1 MRLTITSGTDAGKVL
16 RLGRGA
22 RLRIGRSREAD
33 LELHDPKA
41 SRAHAE
47 LSVEPSGRIVLADL
61 GSSNGTWINGMRVD
75 TPVQLRGDERL
86 WIGDSVL
93 ELANDDTGS
102 GVVMVAQQS
111 PADSQVR
118 YRASQ
123 VANAAMLRPPP
134 GVSGVAPSLASTDRS
149 ISTLFKAGM
158 LILCGVLGFLTLL
171 LLGLDADPVA
181 YGLGLCVAFLPVP
194 IYLSLALFIDRNERE
209 PGWLV
214 AIAFL
219 WGACVAVFIALI
231 INSVGALLVASA
243 AGDAVAEIYGASIS
257 APIVEESAKAL
268 VLFIIYW
275 RFKNGFNGVL
285 DGIVYACCVGL
296 GFAATENVLYYSMGF
311 KEDLQDGLLDFDT
324 GEATFIVR
332 GILAPF
338 GHPLFT
344 SMTGIGLGIAV
355 MAVSRR
361 KRFWAPILGLMGA
374 MFLHFL
380 WNSSL
385 AVAQYGGVAGAIIAL
400 LIVVSFISLFIGMLV
415 FINKQIKRERV
426 TIGQYLAYDVQQG
439 RLTQTEVDVLTTGAW
454 RKRAVQEAR
463 KEGGKQGRDL
473 RKAFHQATTELA
485 FLRERI
491 ARGLIPWDAASAE
504 RHLRYEATVGDL
516 RTRLGPLAFL
526 PAIAYTRP
534 QSGPVP
540 VAPVYQAPPPPSSP
554 VPAPPPMPSP
564 AGMQPPPLPAAQ
576 PRDWWRQ
583 Q

>member
-16 RLGRGA
+16 RLGPGA

-47 LSVEPSGRIVLADL
+47 LTVEPGGRIVLADL
-61 GSSNGTWINGMRVD
+61 GSSNGTWINGTRVD

-86 WIGDSVL
+86 WIGDSVI
-93 ELANDDTGS
+93 ELSPDDTAG
-102 GVVMVAQQS
+102 GMQVQRAS

-134 GVSGVAPSLASTDRS
+134 GAVAAPSLASTDRA
-149 ISTLFKAGM
+149 ISTLFKVGM
-158 LILCGVLGFLTLL
+158 LLLCAFLGTLTLL
-171 LLGLDADPVA
+171 LIGLDADPVA

-209 PGWLV
+209 PGWLI

-231 INSVGALLVASA
+231 INSVGALIVASA

-257 APIVEESAKAL
+257 APIVEETSKAL
-268 VLFIIYW
+268 VLFIIYR
-275 RFKNGFNGVL
+275 RFKNEFNGVI
-285 DGIVYACCVGL
+285 DGIVYAACVGL

-311 KEDLQDGLLDFDT
+311 KEDLKDGLLDFDT
-324 GEATFIVR
+324 GEATFILR

-344 SMTGIGLGIAV
+344 SMTGIGLGVAV
-355 MAVSRR
+355 MATNPR
-361 KRFWAPILGLMGA
+361 KRFWAPILGLLGA
-374 MFLHFL
+374 MFLHFM

-385 AVAQYGGVAGAIIAL
+385 AVAQYGGTAGALIAL
-400 LIVVSFISLFIGMLV
+400 AIVVSFIGLFIGMLV
-415 FINKQIKRERV
+415 FINKQIKRERR

-439 RLTQTEVDVLTTGAW
+439 RLSQTEVDVLTTGAW
-454 RKRAVQEAR
+454 RKRAVQEAK
-463 KEGGKQGRDL
+463 KEGGKQGGDL

-491 ARGLIPWDAASAE
+491 ARGLMPWDAASAE

-516 RTRLGPLAFL
+516 HTRLGPLAYL
-526 PAIAYTRP
+526 PHIAFARP
-534 QSGPVP
+534 QSGVVP
-540 VAPVYQAPPPPSSP
+540 QAPVYQPPPPQATP
-554 VPAPPPMPSP
+554 VAAPPPMPPPSGL
-564 AGMQPPPLPAAQ
+564 APPPLPAPA

-583 Q
+583 G